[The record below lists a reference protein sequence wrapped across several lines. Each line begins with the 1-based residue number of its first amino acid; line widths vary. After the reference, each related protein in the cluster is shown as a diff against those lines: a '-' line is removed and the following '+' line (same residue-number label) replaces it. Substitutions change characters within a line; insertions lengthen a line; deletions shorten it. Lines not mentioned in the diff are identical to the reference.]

1 MSPRRSRAAVHHECM
16 APPDAQPPEEP
27 RQEPPYWPWP
37 GEQIPYRRAE
47 HPTGDA
53 HFTEDSP
60 PPPRP
65 RRRWLPVGAVLVAVA
80 GITTAALLLTHS
92 GDPGPDDSGGTT
104 ELYGPV
110 DDITPTTSEP
120 EETTSEPEETTSA
133 PYETTDPPYSPSS
146 QDPSLPVE
154 TQEVYVDNLS
164 VGDCVDEAERT
175 SYYVIVPCEG
185 EHERQTLDLATLDD
199 RAEYPGK
206 DVVTEEA
213 RALCWDSYSLA
224 ASDWPAEEEELLYYD
239 RVTPSSATWAEGDRT
254 VICLLKTLDGS
265 PLQKDLLS
273 GS

>member
-1 MSPRRSRAAVHHECM
+1 M

-47 HPTGDA
+47 HPTVDA

-65 RRRWLPVGAVLVAVA
+65 RRRWLPVGAVLVAVT
-80 GITTAALLLTHS
+80 GITTAALLLTQS
-92 GDPGPDDSGGTT
+92 GEPGPDDSGGTT
-104 ELYGPV
+104 GLYGPG
-110 DDITPTTSEP
+110 DDITPRTSEP
-120 EETTSEPEETTSA
+120 WETTSEPH
-133 PYETTDPPYSPSS
+133 PPTDPPDSSSPV
-146 QDPSLPVE
+146 DPTPTEDDEPSPPVE

-199 RAEYPGK
+199 RAEYPGEE
-206 DVVTEEA
+206 VVAEEA

-224 ASDWPAEEEELLYYD
+224 SSDWPAEEEELLYYD
-239 RVTPSSATWAEGDRT
+239 KVTPSSSTWAEGDRT

-265 PLQKDLLS
+265 PLQKDFLS
-273 GS
+273 G